1 MTLPRYEAICD
12 HWERIPPLS
21 VSASVIAQSLG
32 ASKPKAKAQK
42 GGQKPQ
48 AQGNSV
54 NDRQALF
61 DMLGG
66 AGFSTEKPEWLASTK

>member
-1 MTLPRYEAICD
+1 MTLPRYEAICA
-12 HWERIPPLS
+12 HWEKVPPLS

-32 ASKPKAKAQK
+32 ATRPKKAAKEET
-42 GGQKPQ
+42 
-48 AQGNSV
+48 

-66 AGFSTEKPEWLASTK
+66 AGFNTEKPEWLRATK

>member
-1 MTLPRYEAICD
+1 MTLPRYEAICE

-32 ASKPKAKAQK
+32 ASKPKPKAQK
-42 GGQKPQ
+42 AQ
-48 AQGNSV
+48 AHGT

-66 AGFSTEKPEWLASTK
+66 AGFSTEKPEWLPATAK

>member
-32 ASKPKAKAQK
+32 ASKPKPKARGGKK
-42 GGQKPQ
+42 GRAPEAHG
-48 AQGNSV
+48 V

-66 AGFSTEKPEWLASTK
+66 AGFSTEKPEWLATAK